1 MENRRRINGLG
12 IILLWQKACLYGI
25 ILLLSLVLSTS
36 KTYAQYFRNLNVA
49 EGLPNSIA
57 KCFAQDGQGFVWV
70 GTFNGL
76 ARYDGFRFTTY
87 RHVEGDENTIA
98 DSHVESL
105 CYDGNNGL
113 WVGTKKGIDY
123 LSLVDKKITHS
134 LYNDLQ
140 TKTNKRMNAGGN
152 VWQII
157 QSGAS
162 FWAVNELGQLLYKQ
176 ADHTFVWHR
185 LAFGKEKVKAVADYD
200 GTHLLVLSQEKLR
213 LINNKTFKVVAVSQI
228 MPIDDSY
235 ICNLYYSRNQHLTFV
250 GFGYGTSSKAFAV
263 YPKGSKYSG
272 LFVIKQVD
280 MPLPSHVKA
289 VRDYADMTLFA
300 TDGQGLKVMK
310 NGFLVQGWIPQ
321 HDQIAGNAIHTLFED
336 RSHTLWMG
344 TYREGI
350 CLYSHRFDYFR
361 SFTKSDGLL
370 NYNVV
375 SAISADASKIYI
387 GTDGGGLNIYD
398 RATSQSHVLTPDN
411 SNLPGSN
418 VVSVLNDG
426 NSLWMGIYGKGICVM
441 NKQTGSIETL
451 HLPEEKDGSPAFL
464 YAMWQIVD
472 DHHGHILFRGNR
484 LYIYDKQSHQIS
496 LFPITV
502 AGKIMRVAVDGKSLW
517 VVDAKNLIQVNLSNY
532 KKVRSFILPS
542 KAGVNSLC
550 VSRGRVF
557 LSERNGDFLEMDL
570 KHGNWKEIAND
581 MLGNKEVESVLPDG
595 LGNLWLGT
603 DNGLLQYNLHTGIT
617 KLYGKENH
625 LLLNQFCANAAFFDG
640 NAIYLGTTN
649 GLISFKPQL
658 LSLKF
663 ADNKVYFDDIF
674 ILGTHEHLPLW
685 GDKPAS
691 LHFSYNQNFFTIQF
705 SVPELVTPHK
715 LKFRYKLE
723 GLDKEWREVEDVREV
738 SYTNVSPGKY
748 RFLIQATNCD
758 GRWSKLVS
766 ELIIHVAHPWY
777 ATWWARTLWLLIIIG
792 VIYAIFR
799 HYAEKEKMKHE
810 IVQKEQEKQYEIAR
824 KEQEKEHE
832 LAQKELEKQMIKK
845 NNDDK
850 LNFFA
855 NITHELRTPMFLIT
869 APLEELLSSPQ
880 RPVQVPYSY
889 LKGMYRNAV
898 RLNRLVNSILDL
910 RKMEA
915 GSLRLKV
922 IRRDI
927 VMVCKR
933 LSVDYRALCLQKNIS
948 FQFDTSLQSL
958 VADVDIEKLELILS
972 NLIANAYK
980 YTNEGGKVSLQLVS
994 EAGKM
999 SFIVSDTGIGIAKE
1013 NQTKVFD
1020 RYYRVD
1026 ENSKA
1031 VGDGLGLSFVK
1042 SLVELHHG
1050 SISVESEVGR
1060 GSTFTVTMPLLQ
1072 SEEVKAEMKLPVI
1085 EGDLQMDEVD
1095 EIEMEMDDAND
1106 AYQSPTATQSILIID
1121 DERET
1126 VQLLKRYLGKDYKIF
1141 MAADGEEGLR
1151 MAEDEMPDLVI
1162 CDVMM
1167 PKMDGFEFLG
1177 KFKDDKKLQHIPVIM
1192 FTAKILDEDKIAA
1205 FRYGADAYITKP
1217 VSLKFLKARIE
1228 SFLKPKQAS
1237 LAENPLVTMK
1247 PKSGTSKE
1255 DQKFILQCR
1264 EIIDK
1269 NMHREDFSVDFLA
1282 SELGM
1287 SHSSLYKKV
1296 KAITGKSVVDMIV
1309 GCRIFRAVEMFHSG
1323 VTNMTAVSDK
1333 CGFSDLHSFRASFKS
1348 RMGVSP
1354 KQFVQQM

>member
-1 MENRRRINGLG
+1 MGRKRIDYF
-12 IILLWQKACLYGI
+12 IFLWRKTSLYGI
-25 ILLLSLVLSTS
+25 ILLLFFALSPTLA
-36 KTYAQYFRNLNVA
+36 YAQYFRNLNVA
-49 EGLPNSIA
+49 DGLPNSIA
-57 KCFAQDGQGFVWV
+57 KCFVQDGQGFVWV

-76 ARYDGFRFTTY
+76 ARYDGFHFTTY
-87 RHVEGDENTIA
+87 RHVEGDVQTIA

-113 WVGTKKGIDY
+113 WVGTKNGIDY
-123 LSLVDKKITHS
+123 LSLVDKKITHC
-134 LYNDLQ
+134 LYNDARK
-140 TKTNKRMNAGGN
+140 KTSKRMNAGGN

-157 QSGAS
+157 QSGDS

-176 ADHTFVWHR
+176 ADHTFAWHR
-185 LAFGKEKVKAVADYD
+185 LAFDKEKVKAVADYD
-200 GTHLLVLSQEKLR
+200 GTHLLVLSQAKLR
-213 LINNKTFKVVAVSQI
+213 LVDGKNFKVVAECQ
-228 MPIDDSY
+228 MAPIDESY
-235 ICNLYYSRNQHLTFV
+235 ICNLYYSRNQHLAFA
-250 GFGYGTSSKAFAV
+250 GFGYGTSGKAFAISHQGG
-263 YPKGSKYSG
+263 KSSAH
-272 LFVIKQVD
+272 FTIRQVD

-300 TDGQGLKVMK
+300 TDGQGLKVMM
-310 NGFLVQGWIPQ
+310 NGILVQGWNPQ
-321 HDQIAGNAIHTLFED
+321 HDQIAGNAIHALFED

-370 NYNVV
+370 TYNVV
-375 SAISADASKIYI
+375 SAISADASNIYI

-398 RATSQSHVLTPDN
+398 RATSQSRVLTPDN

-441 NKQTGSIETL
+441 NKQTGAIETL
-451 HLPEEKDGSPAFL
+451 RLPAERNGQTANL
-464 YAMWQIVD
+464 YTLWQIVD
-472 DHHGHILFRGNR
+472 DHHGHLLFRGNR
-484 LYIYDKQSHQIS
+484 LYIYDKQSHQLS
-496 LFPITV
+496 LFPLPI
-502 AGKIMRVAVDGKSLW
+502 AGKTMRVAVDGKSLW
-517 VVDAKNLIQVNLSNY
+517 VVDAKNLIQVNISNY
-532 KKVRSFILPS
+532 KKERSFTLPS
-542 KAGVNSLC
+542 ETGVNSLC
-550 VSRGRVF
+550 VSNGHVF
-557 LSERNGDFLEMDL
+557 LSERNGDFWKLDL
-570 KHGNWKEIAND
+570 KHGSWKEIAND
-581 MLGNKEVESVLPDG
+581 VLGDKEVESIQPDG

-603 DNGLLQYNLHTGIT
+603 DNGLLQYNLGTGIT

-625 LLLNQFCANAAFFDG
+625 LLQNQFCANAAFFDG
-640 NAIYLGTTN
+640 STIYLGTTN
-649 GLISFKPQL
+649 GLISFKPQQ

-663 ADNKVYFDDIF
+663 TDNKVYFDDIF
-674 ILGTHEHLPLW
+674 LLGTHEHLPLW
-685 GDKPAS
+685 GDKPAP
-691 LHFSYNQNFFTIQF
+691 LDFSYDENFFTIRF

-748 RFLIQATNCD
+748 KFVIQATNGD
-758 GRWSKLVS
+758 GRWSEQKS
-766 ELIIHVAHPWY
+766 ELVIHVAHPWY
-777 ATWWARTLWLLIIIG
+777 ATWWARILWLLIIIG

-799 HYAEKEKMKHE
+799 HYAEKEQMKHE
-810 IVQKEQEKQYEIAR
+810 IAQKEQEKQYEIAR

-898 RLNRLVNSILDL
+898 RLNRLVSSILDL

-922 IRRDI
+922 TRRDV

-948 FQFDTSLQSL
+948 FQFETSLESL

-994 EAGKM
+994 EAGQM
-999 SFIVSDTGIGIAKE
+999 NFIVSDTGIGIAKE
-1013 NQTKVFD
+1013 NQAKVFE

-1050 SISVESEVGR
+1050 SISLESEEDK

-1072 SEEVKAEMKLPVI
+1072 PEEAKEESKLPVI
-1085 EGDLQMDEVD
+1085 EGDLQMDAVD
-1095 EIEMEMDDAND
+1095 EIEMEMDELGD

-1126 VQLLKRYLGKDYKIF
+1126 VQLLQRYLGKDYKIF
-1141 MAADGEEGLR
+1141 KAGDGEEGLQVA
-1151 MAEDEMPDLVI
+1151 AEVMPDLVI

-1205 FRYGADAYITKP
+1205 FRYGADAYLTKP
-1217 VSLKFLKARIE
+1217 VSLKF
-1228 SFLKPKQAS
+1228 
-1237 LAENPLVTMK
+1237 
-1247 PKSGTSKE
+1247 
-1255 DQKFILQCR
+1255 
-1264 EIIDK
+1264 
-1269 NMHREDFSVDFLA
+1269 FSVW
-1282 SELGM
+1282 
-1287 SHSSLYKKV
+1287 
-1296 KAITGKSVVDMIV
+1296 
-1309 GCRIFRAVEMFHSG
+1309 
-1323 VTNMTAVSDK
+1323 
-1333 CGFSDLHSFRASFKS
+1333 
-1348 RMGVSP
+1348 
-1354 KQFVQQM
+1354 

>member
-12 IILLWQKACLYGI
+12 IILLWPKVCLYGI
-25 ILLLSLVLSTS
+25 ILLLFLALSPT
-36 KTYAQYFRNLNVA
+36 KNYAQYFRNLDVA

-57 KCFAQDGQGFVWV
+57 KCFAQDAQGFVWV

-76 ARYDGFRFTTY
+76 ARYDGFHFTTY
-87 RHVEGDENTIA
+87 RHVEGDENTMA

-105 CYDGNNGL
+105 CYAGNNGL

-134 LYNDLQ
+134 LYSDAQ
-140 TKTNKRMNAGGN
+140 TKTNKRMDAGGN
-152 VWQII
+152 VWQIL

-200 GTHLLVLSQEKLR
+200 GTHLLVLSQDKLR
-213 LINNKTFKVVAVSQI
+213 LIDNKTFKVVAICPIQ
-228 MPIDDSY
+228 PIDDSY
-235 ICNLYYSRNQHLTFV
+235 ICNLYYSRNQHLAFA
-250 GFGYGTSSKAFAV
+250 GFGYGTSGKAFAI
-263 YPKGSKYSG
+263 YPQGGKSSAR
-272 LFVIKQVD
+272 FTIKQVD
-280 MPLPSHVKA
+280 MSLPSHVKA
-289 VRDYADMTLFA
+289 VCDYADMTLFA
-300 TDGQGLKVMK
+300 TDGQGLKVMM
-310 NGFLVQGWIPQ
+310 NGILVQGWNPQ

-336 RSHTLWMG
+336 HSHTLWMG

-370 NYNVV
+370 SYHVV

-398 RATSQSHVLTPDN
+398 RSTSQFHALTPDN
-411 SNLPGSN
+411 SNLSGSN

-441 NKQTGSIETL
+441 NKQTESIETL
-451 HLPEEKDGSPAFL
+451 QLPVEKDGTPAFL

-484 LYIYDKQSHQIS
+484 LYIYDKQSHQVS
-496 LFPITV
+496 LFPMPV
-502 AGKIMRVAVDGKSLW
+502 AGKTMRVAVDGKSLW
-517 VVDAKNLIQVNLSNY
+517 VVDAKDLIQVNLSNY
-532 KKVRSFILPS
+532 KKERCFTLPS
-542 KAGVNSLC
+542 KADVNSLC
-550 VSRGRVF
+550 VSNGRAF
-557 LSERNGDFLEMDL
+557 LSERNGDFWEMDL
-570 KHGNWKEIAND
+570 KHGSWKKIAND
-581 MLGNKEVESVLPDG
+581 VLGDKEVESILPDG

-603 DNGLLQYNLHTGIT
+603 DNGLLQYNLGTGIT

-625 LLLNQFCANAAFFDG
+625 LLQNQFCANAAFFDG
-640 NAIYLGTTN
+640 STIYLGTTN
-649 GLISFKPQL
+649 GLISFKPQQ

-663 ADNKVYFDDIF
+663 SDNKVYFDDIF

-691 LHFSYNQNFFTIQF
+691 LDFSYDQNFFTIRF

-748 RFLIQATNCD
+748 KFLIQATNGD
-758 GRWSKLVS
+758 GRWSKQLS
-766 ELIIHVAHPWY
+766 ELTILVAHPWY
-777 ATWWARTLWLLIIIG
+777 ATWWARILWLLIIIG

-810 IVQKEQEKQYEIAR
+810 IAQ

-922 IRRDI
+922 TRRDI

-933 LSVDYRALCLQKNIS
+933 LSVDYRALCLQKKIS
-948 FQFDTSLQSL
+948 FRFDTSLESL

-980 YTNEGGKVSLQLVS
+980 YTNEGGKVSLQLIS

-1013 NQTKVFD
+1013 NQAKVFE

-1050 SISVESEVGR
+1050 SISVESEVGK

-1072 SEEVKAEMKLPVI
+1072 PEEVKAEMKLPVI
-1085 EGDLQMDEVD
+1085 EGDLQVD
-1095 EIEMEMDDAND
+1095 EADELEMELDDASD

-1151 MAEDEMPDLVI
+1151 MAEDVMPDLVI

-1217 VSLKFLKARIE
+1217 VSLKYLKTRIE
-1228 SFLKPKQAS
+1228 SFLISKPAGLQD
-1237 LAENPLVTMK
+1237 NPLAQMK
-1247 PKSGTSKE
+1247 PSGQVSKE
-1255 DQKFILQCR
+1255 DQKFILRCR
-1264 EIIDK
+1264 EIIDD
-1269 NMHREDFSVDFLA
+1269 NMHLEEFNVDFMA
-1282 SELGM
+1282 NKLGM

-1309 GCRIFRAVEMFHSG
+1309 GCRLFRAVEMFRNG
-1323 VTNMTAVSDK
+1323 ETNMAVVAER

-1348 RMGVSP
+1348 RMGMSP
-1354 KQFVQQM
+1354 KQYVQQM